1 LFTALPC
8 GLFALLRTK
17 HRPRA
22 KHDKP
27 VEALLLAVSFASLI
41 GAGEYARSL
50 FFNGVTSLSLGYA
63 LVDETPPRAL
73 PRRQSRKDSPEHFV
87 EKTAY
92 FTGPARL
99 EAEGPP
105 QTYNQKFS

>member
-50 FFNGVTSLSLGYA
+50 FFNGFTSLSLGYA
-63 LVDETPPRAL
+63 LVDETPPRAIAT
-73 PRRQSRKDSPEHFV
+73 KAI
-87 EKTAY
+87 EKR
-92 FTGPARL
+92 FT
-99 EAEGPP
+99 
-105 QTYNQKFS
+105 